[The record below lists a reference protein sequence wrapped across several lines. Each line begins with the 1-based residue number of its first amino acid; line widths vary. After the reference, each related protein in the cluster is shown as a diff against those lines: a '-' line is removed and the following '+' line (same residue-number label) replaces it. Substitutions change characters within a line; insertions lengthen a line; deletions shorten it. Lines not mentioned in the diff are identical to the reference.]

1 MYEEEKS
8 RTTQTLAWVIG
19 RMHLLYTTTG
29 KISGKTNRFGKEDQ
43 ELNLVD
49 VMFEITLYIQE
60 LTLNI

>member
-19 RMHLLYTTTG
+19 RMHSLYTTMG
-29 KISGKTNRFGKEDQ
+29 KISGKTNRFGKGDQ